1 MEVLLPYLHTS
12 TPPHGFTGDPWKT
25 SPPAST
31 PSTRRSKSYW
41 SVFDLPTK
49 DKQLAD
55 LDARA
60 QDPTLWNDPAQAQK
74 TMRDLSAL
82 RGEVER
88 WKTAAQ
94 RTKDAL
100 ELTQLND
107 ESLRPDLEQEV
118 AWLEQEVRQLEFAT
132 LLSGE
137 FDHDNAIFTIFA
149 GAGGTESQDWVAML
163 NRMYLRWMEAHGY
176 KVEVIDSSEGEE
188 AGLKSVTVSVEGPN
202 AYGYL
207 RAEKGTHRLVR
218 LSPFDS
224 AHRRHTSFASVEVY
238 PQVEDVGEI
247 EIKPSEIEID
257 TYRASSAGG
266 QNVQKNATAVRIRH
280 LPTGIVVTC
289 QNERSQSQN
298 RENALKVLRARLLD
312 LEREAKER
320 EITALKGD
328 RVKAEWGQ
336 QIRSYVL
343 HPYQMVKDHRTGHE
357 TSRTEDVL
365 GGNLDEFIEAYL
377 RSRIGLS

>member
-1 MEVLLPYLHTS
+1 
-12 TPPHGFTGDPWKT
+12 
-25 SPPAST
+25 
-31 PSTRRSKSYW
+31 
-41 SVFDLPTK
+41 
-49 DKQLAD
+49 
-55 LDARA
+55 
-60 QDPTLWNDPAQAQK
+60 
-74 TMRDLSAL
+74 MRDLSAL
-82 RGEVER
+82 RGVVER
-88 WKTAAQ
+88 WKGAAQ
-94 RTKDAL
+94 RTTEAL
-100 ELTQLND
+100 ELAELD
-107 ESLRPDLEQEV
+107 DDSLRPDLEREV
-118 AWLEQEVRQLEFAT
+118 EDLERALRAMEFET

-163 NRMYLRWMEAHGY
+163 FRMYQRWMEAHGY
-176 KVEVIDSSEGEE
+176 KVEVIDLSEGEE
-188 AGLKSVTVSVEGPN
+188 AGLKSVTMSVEGPN

-238 PQVEDVGEI
+238 PQVDDVGEI
-247 EIKPSEIEID
+247 VIKPNEIEID

-320 EITALKGD
+320 EINALKGD

-343 HPYQMVKDHRTGHE
+343 HPYQMVKDHRTGYE

-365 GGNLDEFIEAYL
+365 SGNLDEFIEAYL

>member
-1 MEVLLPYLHTS
+1 MRELSRLRTEV
-12 TPPHGFTGDPWKT
+12 D
-25 SPPAST
+25 
-31 PSTRRSKSYW
+31 
-41 SVFDLPTK
+41 
-49 DKQLAD
+49 
-55 LDARA
+55 
-60 QDPTLWNDPAQAQK
+60 
-74 TMRDLSAL
+74 
-82 RGEVER
+82 R
-88 WKTAAQ
+88 WKQAGH
-94 RTKDAL
+94 RTTDAL
-100 ELTQLND
+100 ELAGLGD
-107 ESLRPDLEQEV
+107 ASLRPELEREM
-118 AWLEQEVRQLEFAT
+118 EQLEKEARELELET

-137 FDHDNAIFTIFA
+137 YDHDNAIFTIFA

-163 NRMYLRWMEAHGY
+163 FRMYQRWMEDHGY
-176 KVEVIDSSEGEE
+176 KSEVIDLSEGEE
-188 AGLKSVTVSVEGPN
+188 AGLKSVTLTVDGPN

-238 PQVEDVGEI
+238 PQVEDAAEI

-280 LPTGIVVTC
+280 LPTGLVVTC
-289 QNERSQSQN
+289 QNERSLTQN

-312 LEREAKER
+312 LQREEQERQLL
-320 EITALKGD
+320 ALKGD

-343 HPYQMVKDHRTGHE
+343 HPYQMVKDHRTDHE
-357 TSRTEDVL
+357 TSRTDDVL
-365 GGNLDEFIEAYL
+365 NGHLDEFMEAYL
-377 RSRIGLS
+377 RSQVGV